1 MKLLRNKNTLYQ
13 HIFFD
18 LDHTLWDFERNSNET
33 LLELHKDFLDERIIP
48 QEQFLAV
55 FHEVNAH
62 LWHLHDT
69 EQITA
74 QELREKR
81 FTMVF
86 QEFDFH
92 NPDLSIAF
100 SQIYLEKTPRKPHLL
115 PQAKE
120 MLDYLSQKYKL
131 HIITN
136 GFPEIQ
142 RIKMESAGIL
152 SYFQEIVTSAEAGC
166 KKPQKGIFE
175 YLLQKVECSKENCL
189 MIGDNLL
196 TDIEGALQIGLDCVF
211 YNPKKLS
218 HNRKPSYEISCLGE
232 LKEFL

>member
-1 MKLLRNKNTLYQ
+1 MRTYQ

-33 LLELHKDFLDERIIP
+33 LTELHENFLDEQIIP
-48 QEQFLAV
+48 KEQLLVV
-55 FHEVNAH
+55 FHEVNAQ

-74 QELREKR
+74 QELRERR
-81 FTMVF
+81 FKMVF
-86 QEFDFH
+86 ETLGLRNH
-92 NPDLSIAF
+92 KLALTF
-100 SQIYLEKTPRKPHLL
+100 SEIYLEKTPRKPHLL

-175 YLLQKVECSKENCL
+175 YLLQKVQCPKENCL

-196 TDIEGALQIGLDCVF
+196 TDIEGALQIGLDCIF
-211 YNPKKLS
+211 YNPKNLQHDK
-218 HNRKPSYEISCLGE
+218 KPSYEIRCLGE

>member
-1 MKLLRNKNTLYQ
+1 MSSYQ
-13 HIFFD
+13 HIIFD

-33 LLELHKDFLDERIIP
+33 LLELHKNYLNEQLIP
-48 QEQFLAV
+48 QNKFLEV
-55 FHEVNAH
+55 FHEVNAY

-69 EQITA
+69 EQISA

-86 QEFDFH
+86 GEFNFH
-92 NPDLSIAF
+92 NPDLSLTF

-115 PQAKE
+115 PKAKE
-120 MLDYLSQKYKL
+120 ILDYLCQKYKL

-152 SYFQEIVTSAEAGC
+152 QYFQEIVTSAEAGC

-175 YLLQKVECSKENCL
+175 YLLQKLQSPKEHCL

-196 TDIEGALQIGLDCVF
+196 TDIEGSLQIGLDCVF
-211 YNPKKLS
+211 YNPKKIK
-218 HNRKPSYEISCLGE
+218 HDKKPSYEISCLSE